1 MIVSEANTDAWVERA
16 ALELVHRHNLDE
28 IESLLVQAGA
38 TPELS
43 LKLVL
48 LIPSAFAREHFSPEG
63 IAFPDTFLVGPSGS
77 YSERP
82 YSSEPIYSSA
92 RALARRW
99 LSESRPSL
107 VARVIDWSA
116 EANAI
121 KQAREQGLTPT
132 HLSAVHHGF

>member
-1 MIVSEANTDAWVERA
+1 MKETETNTDTWVERA
-16 ALELVHRHNLDE
+16 ALELIHRHSLDE

-38 TPELS
+38 TSEFS
-43 LKLVL
+43 LKLTL
-48 LIPSAFAREHFSPEG
+48 LIPSAFAREHFAPEG
-63 IAFPDTFLVGPSGS
+63 IAFPDTFLVGPSGD

-116 EANAI
+116 EAKSI
-121 KQAREQGLTPT
+121 QQAREQG
-132 HLSAVHHGF
+132 

>member
-1 MIVSEANTDAWVERA
+1 MKDNETNIDAWVERA
-16 ALELVHRHNLDE
+16 ALELVHRHSQDE
-28 IESLLVQAGA
+28 IESILVQGGVSSAFA
-38 TPELS
+38 

-48 LIPSAFAREHFSPEG
+48 LIPSAFSREHFGPEG
-63 IAFPDTFLVGPSGS
+63 IVFPDTFLIGPSGK

-82 YSSEPIYSSA
+82 YSSEPIYVSA

-116 EANAI
+116 EAKSI
-121 KQAREQGLTPT
+121 KQAREQGQTPQRV
-132 HLSAVHHGF
+132 SAVHHGI